1 MTEPKQTTENIN
13 HLAEHLDENS
23 LIAVRRQKLTAL
35 REQGPAY
42 PNDFAPTH
50 QAAALH
56 QDYDQYDKAALETLW
71 PEAEKP
77 TFCLAGRLMAKRI
90 MGKASFWQ
98 LQDHSGQLQLYV
110 QQNQLGA
117 ELYQAIS
124 HYDVGDIVGVTG
136 SLFKTKT
143 QELTLNCQS
152 VRLLVK
158 ALRPLPEKFHGLTDQ
173 EQRYRQRYVDL
184 MINPEVKK
192 LFRLRSLITQ
202 QIRQFFLNR
211 HFLEVETPMLHPIP
225 GGATARPFI
234 THHQALDLPLYLRI
248 APELYLKRLVVG
260 GLERV
265 FEINRSFRNEG
276 ISTRHNPEFT
286 MIEFYQA
293 YADER
298 ILMQEIEMLFK
309 ALVELVIKEGQEPP
323 AHWDGQ
329 FRTLT
334 MREAIAFTHP
344 ELSADL
350 DNPLILQAF
359 LQGRGIKATGHDL
372 AGLQLQ
378 IFEEAVESTLLTP
391 TFITAY
397 PSAVS
402 PLSRRN
408 DQQPDVADRFELFI
422 GGREIANG
430 FAELN
435 DPEDQAERFRKQAEA
450 KAQGDAEAMFY
461 DADYIR
467 ALEYGMP
474 PTAGAGIGIDRLVM
488 WLTSRSS
495 IREVLLFP
503 LLRPESD

>member
-1 MTEPKQTTENIN
+1 MTEPKQAAENN
-13 HLAEHLDENS
+13 EYLDENS
-23 LIAVRRQKLTAL
+23 LIAMRRQKLTAL
-35 REQGPAY
+35 RESQIAY
-42 PNDFAPTH
+42 PNDFAPKD

-56 QDYDQYDKAALETLW
+56 QAYDQYDKATLETLW
-71 PEAEKP
+71 PETEKP

-90 MGKASFWQ
+90 MGKASFLQ
-98 LQDHSGQLQLYV
+98 LQDHSGQLQLYI

-117 ELYQAIS
+117 EIYQAVS
-124 HYDVGDIVGVTG
+124 HYDLGDIVGVEGT
-136 SLFKTKT
+136 LFKTKT
-143 QELTLNCQS
+143 QELTLNCQT

-184 MINPEVKK
+184 IVNPEVKT

-202 QIRQFFLNR
+202 YIRQFFLNLN
-211 HFLEVETPMLHPIP
+211 FLEVETPMLHPIP

-248 APELYLKRLVVG
+248 APELYLKRLIVG

-293 YADER
+293 YATEKT
-298 ILMQEIEMLFK
+298 LMQEIEMLFK
-309 ALVELVIKEGQEPP
+309 GLIELVSKEGQAIP
-323 AHWDGQ
+323 AHWDGA

-334 MREAIAFTHP
+334 MREAIVLTHN
-344 ELSADL
+344 ELTEHL
-350 DNPLILQAF
+350 DDSKALQDF
-359 LQGRGIKATGHDL
+359 LQGRGIRTTATDIP
-372 AGLQLQ
+372 GLQLQ
-378 IFEEAVESTLLTP
+378 IFEETVESTLLTP
-391 TFITAY
+391 TFITEY

-408 DQQPDVADRFELFI
+408 DARPELADRFELFI

-467 ALEYGMP
+467 ALEYAMP

-488 WLTSRSS
+488 WLTGRNS

-503 LLRPESD
+503 LLRPESE